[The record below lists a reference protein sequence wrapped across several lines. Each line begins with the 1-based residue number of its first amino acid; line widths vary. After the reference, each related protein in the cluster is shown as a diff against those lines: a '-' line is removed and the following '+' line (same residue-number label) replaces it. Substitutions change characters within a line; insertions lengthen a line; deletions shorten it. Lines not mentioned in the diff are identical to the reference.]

1 MQTVTVEKMVFGGFG
16 LARTGSGV
24 LFIEN
29 GLPGEVLEVVPESK
43 NMIVL

>member
-1 MQTVTVEKMVFGGFG
+1 MVFGGFG